1 MTAFPERP
9 AGASSGGTV
18 PGGVSSSLPRLAPIP
33 PFGIGPPRNHAEE
46 IAQLLWSL
54 KQEQAQ

>member
-9 AGASSGGTV
+9 AADSLGGTV
-18 PGGVSSSLPRLAPIP
+18 PGGVSSSLPRRAPIP
-33 PFGIGPPRNHAEE
+33 PFGPPRNHAEE
-46 IAQLLWSL
+46 IAQLRWLV